1 MVATSNFSPDEKL
14 GSGGF
19 STVYLGYIS
28 GTKVAV
34 KKFTEVNSCILLRI
48 VLFKDNIMSS
58 ERICSKGHE
67 RRDTYS
73 R

>member
-19 STVYLGYIS
+19 SNVYLGYNS

-34 KKFTEVNSCILLRI
+34 KTFTAVYCY
-48 VLFKDNIMSS
+48 V
-58 ERICSKGHE
+58 
-67 RRDTYS
+67 
-73 R
+73 